1 MQIIYRM
8 QKISNFLLN
17 QTQVPQ
23 TTFYKV
29 SVFTLSYPAWALAMH
44 SLQVKQDRE
53 LSCHTSGRQFVN
65 ETSAEK
71 FKNKKV

>member
-44 SLQVKQDRE
+44 SLQVKQDRLWTGFNIAVRTGLE
-53 LSCHTSGRQFVN
+53 AVFLLLLL
-65 ETSAEK
+65 
-71 FKNKKV
+71 